1 MPKRASNLLAAE
13 HPERG
18 TLWAAVDPSVHHIE
32 GRVAELR
39 FGARLA
45 PFKSHEEAQ
54 AALVAAG
61 CVLNREAA

>member
-1 MPKRASNLLAAE
+1 MAKPDNLLTGK

-18 TLWAAVDPSVHHIE
+18 LLWVSFDASVHHIT
-32 GRVAELR
+32 GRVAETR

-45 PFKSHEEAQ
+45 PFASREEAE

-61 CVLNREAA
+61 AVFDRADNG

>member
-1 MPKRASNLLAAE
+1 MRKHSNLLTAE

-18 TLWAAVDPSVHHIE
+18 TLWASFDPAVHHIV
-32 GRVAELR
+32 GRVAETR

-45 PFKSHEEAQ
+45 PYRSRDEAE

-61 CVLNREAA
+61 GVIDGVV